1 MSLVIG
7 ARPRK
12 RINLQQE
19 EQRAASSSP
28 ITGGNIAA
36 MMEPVPNLVA
46 GLKAMLLQSFIT
58 C

>member
-1 MSLVIG
+1 
-7 ARPRK
+7 
-12 RINLQQE
+12 LQQE